1 MRCML
6 CGEKL
11 SIKFGFDNLIGKFCA
26 KCARKVFR
34 AYWEQYWRRI
44 DESE

>member
-11 SIKFGFDNLIGKFCA
+11 SIKFEFDNLLGYFCA
-26 KCARKVFR
+26 RCARKVFR
-34 AYWEQYWRRI
+34 AFWEQYWR
-44 DESE
+44 